1 MFTSIKARIHDVLLH
16 VMVKLHRLS
25 IPKIVARNQYCWQ
38 YSAVEF
44 RPTSAILRATNL
56 FVHLPSATFRT
67 KV

>member
-1 MFTSIKARIHDVLLH
+1 MLLH